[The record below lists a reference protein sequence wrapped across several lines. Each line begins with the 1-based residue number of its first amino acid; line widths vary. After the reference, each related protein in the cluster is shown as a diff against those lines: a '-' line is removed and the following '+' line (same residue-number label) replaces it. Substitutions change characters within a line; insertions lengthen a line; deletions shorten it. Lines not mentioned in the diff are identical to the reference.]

1 MQTLTAVGAVA
12 AVIGAIPTIEKYA
25 LRIVRIAKRFT
36 GEMPGAGPSPTIPGT
51 SADAN

>member
-12 AVIGAIPTIEKYA
+12 AVIGAIHTIEKYA

-36 GEMPGAGPSPTIPGT
+36 GD
-51 SADAN
+51 DARGRAISDHSGNIG